1 MRFLTSLKYLI
12 LMAKILGVGLVNL
25 GGWFGHCEF
34 FSHEIVKFYRSE
46 ENVLYASL
54 SLSSIVMPWPGGLFI
69 LLFYWLDEQISLGKG
84 YQKYKGKK
92 NSKVLAKHKALI
104 KLRNNPPNYL
114 G

>member
-1 MRFLTSLKYLI
+1 
-12 LMAKILGVGLVNL
+12 
-25 GGWFGHCEF
+25 
-34 FSHEIVKFYRSE
+34 
-46 ENVLYASL
+46 
-54 SLSSIVMPWPGGLFI
+54 MPWPGGLFI